1 MDFWT
6 LLDTWWFRII
16 TLPIDFVIF
25 YYVTKW
31 ALKKFPSLKETHI
44 YNQEQWETAEKH
56 EKKIISWFEGLFIK
70 EKKEGLFYN

>member
-31 ALKKFPSLKETHI
+31 ALKKFTSLKETLF

-56 EKKIISWFEGLFIK
+56 EKKIIGWFKGLFFK
-70 EKKEGLFYN
+70 EKKRGPFL